1 MPSGRL
7 AFATRRV
14 DLMAASMRAPLALC
28 TDGMTILPPPHKAW
42 EKVDQMVV
50 RVQGAPD
57 NSTVELSS
65 WSYVPTIPLESM
77 STLKSQSSDFNF
89 P

>member
-28 TDGMTILPPPHKAW
+28 TDGMTILPPPPQSVGKS
-42 EKVDQMVV
+42 
-50 RVQGAPD
+50 RPD
-57 NSTVELSS
+57 GGSS
-65 WSYVPTIPLESM
+65 SRSA
-77 STLKSQSSDFNF
+77 
-89 P
+89 

>member
-28 TDGMTILPPPHKAW
+28 TDGMTILPPQSVGKSRPDVGSSSRSACYLGASNIIYS
-42 EKVDQMVV
+42 
-50 RVQGAPD
+50 RVP
-57 NSTVELSS
+57 
-65 WSYVPTIPLESM
+65 M
-77 STLKSQSSDFNF
+77 
-89 P
+89 